1 MSRFQYF
8 ISAVVVLSVI
18 LFGCSKKQTTKQE
31 EIVKPEPTVEKP
43 VTPPPAE
50 EKKPEIKI
58 DFQTVY
64 FAFDSYSLDDAA
76 TGLLNEAAKLMRS
89 YPQLTV
95 RLEGHCDERGTT
107 EYNLALGEKRSVA
120 VRDYLVNLGV
130 ERSRLATVSYGKE
143 KPADNGHNEIS
154 WAKNRRVEIVVEKK

>member
-1 MSRFQYF
+1 MKR
-8 ISAVVVLSVI
+8 VLYLLNGVLVI
-18 LFGCSKKQTTKQE
+18 FLILSGCSKKQTTKQE
-31 EIVKPEPTVEKP
+31 EIVKPEPVAEKP

-64 FAFDSYSLDDAA
+64 FAFDSYSVEEDAA
-76 TGLLNEAAKLMRS
+76 AKLNEAAKLLRS
-89 YPQLTV
+89 YPQVSV

-120 VRDYLVNLGV
+120 VRDYLINLGV
-130 ERSRLATVSYGKE
+130 ERARLATVSFGKE

-154 WAKNRRVEIVVEKK
+154 WAKNRRVEFFVEKK